1 MSIEKM
7 SLKEW
12 KEALSSSNESLEDYK
27 ISIYLEKM
35 MIWYSTELKNLSVSE
50 KKKLFDWLKVIK
62 ETLWVDYL
70 KVLFIHKPLKIG
82 NSFYVLNEWQKVS
95 ISGLFWLIDTLKH
108 LEFSKWVEWLKAKIF
123 QLNSLQD
130 VEVDT
135 TILDTRANLSNA

>member
-70 KVLFIHKPLKIG
+70 KALFIHKPLKIG